1 MFDRVFS
8 VVIPCYTLGQYVDE
22 AVDSVLARTFQ
33 DIEIVSVNDGSTD
46 PLTNELLANY
56 RRPKTRVITTE
67 SHGVMAARN
76 MAIEQSTGTYVSAL
90 DPDDRLEPTY
100 FEEAFRIL
108 EANDSVT
115 WVSSWLRMFGDED
128 WEWKP
133 ERRDLAT
140 LLGEQTVCTP
150 APVRR
155 AAVVAIGG
163 YDQRMPTE

>member
-1 MFDRVFS
+1 MSLARIAAIVTCRDLGR
-8 VVIPCYTLGQYVDE
+8 TLDE
-22 AVDSVLARTFQ
+22 AVHSLQRQTRPAS
-33 DIEIVSVNDGSTD
+33 ELLIVDDGSTD
-46 PLTNELLANY
+46 VY
-56 RRPKTRVITTE
+56 TRQVVARLERDGLRIA
-67 SHGVMAARN
+67 HGPGRGASAARN
-76 MAIEQSTGTYVSAL
+76 LGAAMTSSEYLVWL
-90 DPDDRLEPTY
+90 DADDTLEPTY

-133 ERRDLAT
+133 ERRDRAT